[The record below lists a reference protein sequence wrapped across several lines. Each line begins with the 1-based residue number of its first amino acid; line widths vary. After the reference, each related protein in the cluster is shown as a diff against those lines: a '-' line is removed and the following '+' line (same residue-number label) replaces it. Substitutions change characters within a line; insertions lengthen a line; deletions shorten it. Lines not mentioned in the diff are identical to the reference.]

1 MRRFILILAVLFCV
15 SCEMQKGE
23 TILLTV
29 LSDRTDPVILKPDMA
44 TLEGFL
50 GLDKNPNR
58 GVEFKFKTIGDVD
71 FLPIK
76 SLNLKQSSL
85 LDNNF
90 QRTTDVSLFINKV
103 DTLLVQENQNE
114 YSFQSSSIFR
124 PVLDELVKAKNS
136 RATHKVVIL
145 YSDLQE
151 ISDLYNTAGF
161 KERKDL
167 LENPDL
173 VAGQLVSHLD
183 IPNLKGVRLH
193 ILYYPST
200 REENR
205 TFRAM
210 FEVYKIIFK
219 DTGLELQIGSA
230 H

>member
-1 MRRFILILAVLFCV
+1 
-15 SCEMQKGE
+15 MQQGE

-29 LSDRTDPVILKPDMA
+29 LSDRTDPAILKPDLV

-58 GVEFKFKTIGDVD
+58 GVEFRFKTIGNVD

-76 SLNLKQSSL
+76 SLNLQKYSL

-90 QRTTDVSLFINKV
+90 QRTNDVSLFLKKI
-103 DTLLVQENQNE
+103 DTLLVQENQND

-136 RATHKVVIL
+136 DATHKVVIL

-151 ISDLYNTAGF
+151 ISDLYNTLDF
-161 KERKDL
+161 KGRKDL
-167 LENPDL
+167 LHNPKL
-173 VAGQLVSHLD
+173 VAEQLVFHLD
-183 IPNLKGVRLH
+183 IPNLEGVRLH
-193 ILYYPST
+193 IFYYPNT

-219 DTGLELQIGSA
+219 DTGLELQIGSV